1 MGYKRHK
8 PVQEFSSNKNL
19 ALQGKLQDAVCGGL
33 TWDRQQEQ
41 IKEKTIRIGKW
52 SYDELREIGKMGMDL
67 DGVITKL
74 LKEYKE
80 RHKGK

>member
-1 MGYKRHK
+1 M
-8 PVQEFSSNKNL
+8 QEFSSNKNL
-19 ALQGKLQDAVCGGL
+19 ALERKLRDAVCGGL

-67 DGVITKL
+67 DGVVTKL
-74 LKEYKE
+74 LKEYME